1 MNHPSITHDSPSI
14 VLHAAAHTLT
24 ALAALT
30 PHGPRDVGSTAQ
42 VRFVDLIKEASASTS
57 VKPDDPFSDITCNG
71 VPLAKFKKCVSGAA
85 AVWWCVCVW
94 GGGAYWSLP
103 DPAAT
108 LPYLFSPRQCGVS
121 WPTALAV
128 AGWCADCAV
137 TVL

>member
-85 AVWWCVCVW
+85 AVWWCVCV
-94 GGGAYWSLP
+94 GGGGLLVIAGS
-103 DPAAT
+103 
-108 LPYLFSPRQCGVS
+108 SGHSSVS
-121 WPTALAV
+121 FFPPSMRCFV
-128 AGWCADCAV
+128 ANGSRGRGLVC
-137 TVL
+137 